1 MLFLQARP
9 MPIAGEYKVSSRS
22 VKMQA
27 LGTWRALQMEENWD
41 DKSFTEQKATE
52 GGCAVEVHNWRR
64 KRKLKRQN
72 RGGKGKGKLATY
84 RHLGVKVDG
93 IEIDRSD

>member
-84 RHLGVKVDG
+84 RHLGVKGDG